1 MLKDMQEVLER
12 GFDILNE
19 VYFNN
24 ELPPI
29 VITIMS
35 SPRSNGHFTIQ
46 PVWRVEEEGQKFH
59 EINISAEHLNRPIE
73 NIIATL
79 MHEMIHY
86 YCSIKGIKEISCH
99 GRYHNKLFKEEAEK
113 RGLIIT
119 YKQYIGYSVTQPSS
133 DFIEVIQQHGLK
145 KPIDINRS
153 EFMELSLGTTPG
165 TGANGS
171 NPINIVPPKKQSS
184 TRKMQCPICFNKCR
198 VTKDINI
205 VCGDCMIEFVKYE

>member
-12 GFDILNE
+12 GFDVLNE

-24 ELPPI
+24 ELTPI

-35 SPRSNGHFTIQ
+35 SPRSNGHFTVQ
-46 PVWRVEEEGQKFH
+46 PVWRVEEGQRLH
-59 EINISAEHLNRPIE
+59 EINLSAEHLNRPIE
-73 NIIATL
+73 NLIASL
-79 MHEMIHY
+79 LHEMIHY
-86 YCSIKGIKEISCH
+86 YCSIKGIKEISSH

-119 YKQYIGYSVTQPSS
+119 YKKYIGYSVTQPSE
-133 DFIEVIQQHGLK
+133 DLIKVIEQYGIK

-165 TGANGS
+165 TDANGS
-171 NPINIVPPKKQSS
+171 NSITITPPKKQSS
-184 TRKMQCPICFNKCR
+184 TRKLQCPCCGNKCR

-205 VCGDCMIEFVKYE
+205 VCGDCMIEFERYE